1 MTVENKY
8 IPDLRL
14 GVRLKTIILL
24 RFIAVIGQLLTI
36 IVVGN
41 ILLFQLPYLEVYLT
55 IGALVFSN
63 LILFLMYSW
72 NQRLSETT
80 TGIVLA
86 GDIIQLALLIYFT
99 GGLSNPFVMFFIVPI
114 AISLDN
120 LPIRSSLILIILTLI
135 SVSILG
141 FYNYPLVQNDMSYLI
156 NPNILTIGIWFSLLV
171 TILFLSL
178 YVGRLANESR
188 EVSRDLKVT
197 EELLSNEQNLSSLDG
212 LAAAAAHQLGTPLGT
227 ISLIASEL
235 LNKENLSNEGK
246 EDLEILIK

>member
-1 MTVENKY
+1 MTDENKY

-80 TGIVLA
+80 TAIVLA

-99 GGLSNPFVMFFIVPI
+99 GGLSNPFVMLFIVPI

-120 LPIRSSLILIILTLI
+120 LPIRSSIILIILTLI

-141 FYNYPLVQNDMSYLI
+141 FYNYTLVQNDMSYLI
-156 NPNILTIGIWFSLLV
+156 NPNIF
-171 TILFLSL
+171 
-178 YVGRLANESR
+178 
-188 EVSRDLKVT
+188 
-197 EELLSNEQNLSSLDG
+197 
-212 LAAAAAHQLGTPLGT
+212 H
-227 ISLIASEL
+227 
-235 LNKENLSNEGK
+235 
-246 EDLEILIK
+246 

>member
-1 MTVENKY
+1 MTDENKY

-80 TGIVLA
+80 TAIVLA

-99 GGLSNPFVMFFIVPI
+99 GGLS
-114 AISLDN
+114 L
-120 LPIRSSLILIILTLI
+120 SLIHI
-135 SVSILG
+135 
-141 FYNYPLVQNDMSYLI
+141 
-156 NPNILTIGIWFSLLV
+156 
-171 TILFLSL
+171 
-178 YVGRLANESR
+178 
-188 EVSRDLKVT
+188 
-197 EELLSNEQNLSSLDG
+197 
-212 LAAAAAHQLGTPLGT
+212 
-227 ISLIASEL
+227 
-235 LNKENLSNEGK
+235 
-246 EDLEILIK
+246 